1 LAYIIVNTS
10 VNHTVS
16 ILLPNGISIDI
27 ERDGMH
33 REEER
38 NYRIPSARPSRLN
51 RGLDLLMAFDSRY
64 DGMGRLKTHKLQ
76 IQLKEI
82 SSRAYTHDGDGRLV
96 GIDDVPQNYYFQYA
110 YSGAG
115 RLTSSR
121 HQIRAWL
128 DEHEYHFDPAG
139 NRIDKAKAD
148 SPIEDWQ
155 RVVQEHMGDPHF
167 DMLGYVESH
176 KNRPQVPM
184 YEDNRVTEFEGT
196 KNTYDAAGCLIEQ
209 IRPDKTRLKLHYDG
223 AYRLVYIEKTNPDG
237 KQTKISY
244 AYDAI
249 SRRVFKGVTEEGK
262 PQEVTRYGWDGD
274 RCVYEETADQK
285 ITILYL
291 PGTFSPFARI
301 VQKIYPAP
309 ESDDPERDKAVDDA
323 WKMVEK
329 IMGRP
334 LKKPQV
340 PEKELEV
347 QFFIPDH
354 AGTPLFLVD
363 AKGEVL
369 WEALPDDWKATQEV
383 ELVKLLVSEY
393 GVRQFIRFQG
403 QWADLET
410 GFYYNR
416 HRFYDPAMGRYI
428 TQDPIGFQGGMN
440 LYAYAGG
447 DPVNYV
453 DPHGLILPLLAAAAV
468 FVVKAVTMAATAY
481 AAYETAK
488 FAYRALTCPGSLTK
502 EDFFEHGGPIGAL
515 AGAVYNTG
523 EGNWGT
529 AALFAASVIP
539 VGRAAKWG
547 AKSKAQQEAAR
558 LEGARKRA
566 EREERKRKLQ
576 AQNTGGNE
584 FSRGGPPRDP
594 KTKQYVPSA
603 EAEGRPHT
611 TLGARRGSD
620 GKDYTQGA
628 TFGNDGKYLGR
639 TDVTD
644 HSRPSEHPNP
654 HFHSWNPERGRHDGP
669 VVPHTTLLNLD

>member
-1 LAYIIVNTS
+1 
-10 VNHTVS
+10 
-16 ILLPNGISIDI
+16 
-27 ERDGMH
+27 
-33 REEER
+33 
-38 NYRIPSARPSRLN
+38 
-51 RGLDLLMAFDSRY
+51 MAFDSRY

-82 SSRAYTHDGDGRLV
+82 SSRVYKHDEDGRLA

-121 HQIRAWL
+121 HQIRGWL
-128 DEHEYHFDPAG
+128 DEHAYHFDPAG

-209 IRPDKTRLKLHYDG
+209 TRPDRTKLRLHYDG

-301 VQKIYPAP
+301 VQKVYPAP

-334 LKKPQV
+334 LKKPQI

-363 AKGEVL
+363 AKGEIL
-369 WEALPDDWKATQEV
+369 WEALPDDWKAAKEV

-403 QWADLET
+403 QWADEET

-416 HRFYDPAMGRYI
+416 HRYYDPAVGRYI
-428 TQDPIGFQGGMN
+428 SQDPIGLAGGTNPYEYTGNPVSMVDPLGLAATLSACAAGPVGCAAGAGVLVVGAIASMLLTGDTENTDEAGVKIDPAAQGLSDRHQATNKDRTKPGYGGNCTPDEYDRLDAEKDKNCGEQERLTGDKLTCHRIENDKSLYNYEKNRMLEERGKAFGKCAHARENLMN
-440 LYAYAGG
+440 ACFAGG
-447 DPVNYV
+447 DKV
-453 DPHGLILPLLAAAAV
+453 HRKAAIQA
-468 FVVKAVTMAATAY
+468 
-481 AAYETAK
+481 
-488 FAYRALTCPGSLTK
+488 RQ
-502 EDFFEHGGPIGAL
+502 
-515 AGAVYNTG
+515 
-523 EGNWGT
+523 
-529 AALFAASVIP
+529 ASNNCFNKI
-539 VGRAAKWG
+539 K
-547 AKSKAQQEAAR
+547 
-558 LEGARKRA
+558 
-566 EREERKRKLQ
+566 
-576 AQNTGGNE
+576 
-584 FSRGGPPRDP
+584 
-594 KTKQYVPSA
+594 
-603 EAEGRPHT
+603 H
-611 TLGARRGSD
+611 
-620 GKDYTQGA
+620 
-628 TFGNDGKYLGR
+628 
-639 TDVTD
+639 
-644 HSRPSEHPNP
+644 
-654 HFHSWNPERGRHDGP
+654 
-669 VVPHTTLLNLD
+669 